1 MDNNEYAHTFLIGF
15 HLKYSVSNSLLFK
28 QNEILNSYV
37 DASKYR
43 II

>member
-28 QNEILNSYV
+28 QNKILNSYV